1 MSILTIAWSMASA
14 ICLTFAVINLYVWI
28 RGRNEVS
35 NLLFFFTALGASIIA
50 ILELSLLHTN
60 SLKEFLFLSRMINFP
75 IALLVVSLVWFIVKY
90 FETARVWLAKIITAL
105 WSIAVLVN
113 IFLPNGLIY
122 SDVTELKQVSLPWNE
137 KFTIASIAV
146 VNPLKYIAD
155 LASLLIIIFLFDASL
170 RLWRRGNKGRVISI
184 GVSTMIF
191 MVLGGIITPLVDEG
205 ILKMPYMISFFFLAI
220 IFATGFQLGNDVI
233 RASELS
239 KEIEKNERRWRSLLE
254 NVQLLVVGLDTSG
267 NVNYVN
273 PYLLKLTGFDKQDV
287 LGKNWFD
294 YFLPE
299 VSRSELKKLLYEI
312 QEGEFYSH
320 YRNPVITR
328 NNEER
333 LIEWSNVEL
342 YDREGNITGTLSIGA
357 DITEREKAFEEIK
370 QLKDRLQEENIYLQE
385 EIILDHNYGDIVGR
399 SDALKYAL
407 SRVTQVAPTDTT
419 VLLEGE
425 TGVGKE
431 LFARAVH
438 QNSPRRQR
446 PLVRVNCAAIPV
458 NLIESELF
466 GYIKGAFTGA
476 DKDRRG
482 RFEVANNGTIFL
494 DEISEL
500 PLEVQSKLLRVLEEG
515 EFERLGSNETI
526 RVNVRIIATT
536 NRNLREEVRK
546 GNFREDLYYRLH
558 TFPISIPPLRKRRD
572 DILPLVEMFVDKFSR
587 KIGKRIKKIPK
598 NAKETLL
605 NYDWPGNVRELR
617 NVIER
622 AVIATTGEKLILPEI
637 LRSSVTHHENKEEQ
651 TEVIP
656 LEEAER
662 RNIIK
667 ALQATSGKIS
677 GDDGAAALLK
687 IHPNTLRFRMQKL
700 NIDRRF
706 N

>member
-1 MSILTIAWSMASA
+1 M
-14 ICLTFAVINLYVWI
+14 
-28 RGRNEVS
+28 
-35 NLLFFFTALGASIIA
+35 
-50 ILELSLLHTN
+50 
-60 SLKEFLFLSRMINFP
+60 
-75 IALLVVSLVWFIVKY
+75 
-90 FETARVWLAKIITAL
+90 
-105 WSIAVLVN
+105 
-113 IFLPNGLIY
+113 
-122 SDVTELKQVSLPWNE
+122 
-137 KFTIASIAV
+137 
-146 VNPLKYIAD
+146 
-155 LASLLIIIFLFDASL
+155 
-170 RLWRRGNKGRVISI
+170 
-184 GVSTMIF
+184 
-191 MVLGGIITPLVDEG
+191 
-205 ILKMPYMISFFFLAI
+205 
-220 IFATGFQLGNDVI
+220 
-233 RASELS
+233 
-239 KEIEKNERRWRSLLE
+239 EKNERRWRSLLE